1 MKSVTENVYSFFIKN
16 SKFIGLVFPIQNNKD
31 TVFYINYVKNTYK
44 DATHYCYAYILDNI
58 RYASDDGEPSG
69 TAGIPILLVLE
80 KQNLNHVLCIVVR
93 YFGKIKLGASGLVR
107 AYTKATTEVLKNH
120 VIVLEKGYLVKLVCT
135 YQDLKMI
142 DFFLKDKKIVH
153 KDFQEKI
160 TYEVEISEKD
170 FPRLKGLNYEALE
183 VIREI
188 YLSSK

>member
-1 MKSVTENVYSFFIKN
+1 M
-16 SKFIGLVFPIQNNKD
+16 
-31 TVFYINYVKNTYK
+31 
-44 DATHYCYAYILDNI
+44 
-58 RYASDDGEPSG
+58 
-69 TAGIPILLVLE
+69 
-80 KQNLNHVLCIVVR
+80 
-93 YFGKIKLGASGLVR
+93 
-107 AYTKATTEVLKNH
+107 
-120 VIVLEKGYLVKLVCT
+120 KLVCT